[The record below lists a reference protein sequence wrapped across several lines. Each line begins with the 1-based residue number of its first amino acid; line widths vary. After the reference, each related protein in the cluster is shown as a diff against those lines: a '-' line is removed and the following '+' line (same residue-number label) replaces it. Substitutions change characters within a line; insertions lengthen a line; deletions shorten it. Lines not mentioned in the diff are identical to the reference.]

1 MVAEADFGSLPF
13 AVAIFLQGWLSLLMN
28 VLLALSI
35 VTSASNRVRK
45 QYTVIVG
52 VCLSE
57 SLLALSFIVL
67 SVHWIV
73 HLFSNYVPAT
83 NRESFQCLSMPY
95 NVLFAVSYQC
105 VGVATLLAAVDRF
118 LSELFPRLY
127 SKLSI
132 VDIGVAIVVGFIL
145 SFIPLL
151 AALNFSRTAR
161 VDFYSNRP
169 YLYMALDAISD
180 TISPFFVLFRLVTV
194 SASICLALPVLYVE
208 NRQQRKLFKT
218 TSKAKTVVTPSASQ
232 SSSRQRTWRS
242 SIIGF
247 AIVTSMAFLIVP
259 DALTVT
265 REFSHK
271 DVFLSV
277 YLSNQFRSWL
287 NASVFFAKHGN
298 LRRQLAELFC
308 LVKG

>member
-73 HLFSNYVPAT
+73 HLFSNYGRPRPPHLMSLVPAT

-242 SIIGF
+242 SII
-247 AIVTSMAFLIVP
+247 VP